1 MTVHATINE
10 ITHSIMFGDL
20 TNDQL
25 NAVIQAVKF
34 RRTQL
39 TKEAKSQLSLGVQVR
54 FVSSRDGKTV
64 IGNVKKINPKYIHV
78 NTTDGVW
85 RVPANMLE
93 VV

>member
-1 MTVHATINE
+1 MTHATINE

-34 RRTQL
+34 RRNQL
-39 TKEAKSQLSLGVQVR
+39 TKETKSQLNIGCQVR
-54 FVSSRDGKTV
+54 FVSSRDNKTV

-78 NTTDGVW
+78 DTVEGVW

-93 VV
+93 VC